1 MLSTTMTLLGGHDAG
16 NVNGDETVE
25 EMTMSSGNISNN
37 FDRNSDGINELQQD
51 EREAGVGEDELTS
64 PTEAVE
70 EGEKNI
76 VAVHT
81 YYHHQ
86 SVNSLPEDSE
96 LNNNDVVNDRSS
108 NLTLMGVGMPT
119 RQFASWVHYYLT
131 HMTMD
136 GEAMMTPSTTVTATT
151 PLEAVSKIS
160 TAMQIN
166 QKKVVEE
173 NRDGLHRILHNISTQ
188 EIDWDSEWDGDGGDE
203 ISREAEATRL
213 KIRQFWKEGKL
224 ICENTSLLSSSIGRG
239 DHRRRN
245 NRRRVQESEGDEL
258 NSPINADEEEQQ
270 QQEEEEEEQRYRKE
284 KFRNALG
291 SYAERLVSIVEDE
304 IIDNHHSTH
313 DDDADIHYNRLTSN
327 RLLGWIVDEYGLDGT
342 RQLMADI
349 LLNKSEKEQLE
360 VRCLTPPYITI

>member
-1 MLSTTMTLLGGHDAG
+1 MTLLGGHDAG
-16 NVNGDETVE
+16 NVNGDETVQ

-108 NLTLMGVGMPT
+108 NLTLMGVGMPS

-136 GEAMMTPSTTVTATT
+136 GEAMITPSTTVTATT
-151 PLEAVSKIS
+151 ALDAVSETS
-160 TAMQIN
+160 AAMLIN

-173 NRDGLHRILHNISTQ
+173 KRDALNRILQLVSTQ
-188 EIDWDSEWDGDGGDE
+188 EMDWDSEWEGDGGDE
-203 ISREAEATRL
+203 ISREAEATWL

-224 ICENTSLLSSSIGRG
+224 ICENTSLLTSSRGRG
-239 DHRRRN
+239 DYRRRHRL
-245 NRRRVQESEGDEL
+245 RRTQESEGDEL
-258 NSPINADEEEQQ
+258 NSPINTEDEVQQ
-270 QQEEEEEEQRYRKE
+270 QEEEEQRYRQE

-304 IIDNHHSTH
+304 MIDNHHSTH
-313 DDDADIHYNRLTSN
+313 DEDAGIHCNRLTSSN
-327 RLLGWIVDEYGLDGT
+327 RLLGWIEDEYGIDGT
-342 RQLMADI
+342 RELMADL

-360 VRCLTPPYITI
+360 VRICLSLPCITL